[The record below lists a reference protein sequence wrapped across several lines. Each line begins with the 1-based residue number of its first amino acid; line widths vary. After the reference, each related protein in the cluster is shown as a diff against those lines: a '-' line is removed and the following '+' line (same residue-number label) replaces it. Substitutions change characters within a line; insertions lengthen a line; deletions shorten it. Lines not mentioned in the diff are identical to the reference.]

1 MTSLSMLA
9 FKGLTMNTKP
19 FTIPAPTLRSMREF
33 AKGVIS
39 KMQSMDSSALDEPDE
54 WIEWSTEYDINI
66 YRNKRGNIAAAVYP
80 IVPHPNNPA
89 LRTTD
94 ASRFVKLNLR

>member
-1 MTSLSMLA
+1 MQT
-9 FKGLTMNTKP
+9 
-19 FTIPAPTLRSMREF
+19 FTIPAPTLRLMREF
-33 AKGVIS
+33 VRGVIAGADHAGNITE
-39 KMQSMDSSALDEPDE
+39 MFEDE
-54 WIEWSTEYDINI
+54 WIEWSTKYDINI

-94 ASRFVKLNLR
+94 ASRFVKLNIN